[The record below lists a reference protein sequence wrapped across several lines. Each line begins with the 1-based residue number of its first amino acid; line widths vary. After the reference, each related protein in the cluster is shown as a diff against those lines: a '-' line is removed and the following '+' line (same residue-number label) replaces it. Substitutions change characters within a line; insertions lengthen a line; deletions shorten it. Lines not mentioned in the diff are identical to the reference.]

1 MTAPVPPTTDRRR
14 RWRLALVLLLVI
26 AGLLLWRLG
35 RREESSGSGPEPPSQ
50 LGRRDQPGGAP
61 RPSNSKTVE
70 PPAQAFAPRS
80 VEALPPFVGQVL
92 SGWTGQPVPDAE
104 VTFFAPEGAASVR
117 SGADGRFHFVPSRR
131 GSHQLAA
138 VLADGY
144 VPFGPEWGQSPI
156 RLQAPTPAGAPEVR
170 IVLEP
175 ETRISGRVQA
185 ENGQPLGG
193 ATVALRLS
201 GAAPGLASAERSWTT
216 DGRGEFQGSAPVD
229 GVLVARHPGFLPSA
243 VGLRREHVLN
253 QTVTLTLKAAGD
265 SEATEATIAGR
276 VQDAAGA
283 AVPGAT
289 VALGLGRWRGPLGW
303 ALLPSAVSADAEG
316 RFRFHGVPENVGW
329 AQARSGELVSE
340 RVAVEAGAEDVL
352 LTVRAGGT
360 LAGRVTHADG
370 RPANAFAL
378 RVQPL
383 RRREP
388 AQTLSV
394 VDADGRWE
402 VHALLAGA
410 YQLQA
415 SAAGAGPSEAV
426 RVELPAT
433 AGARVERDLRLR
445 AGHRLSGTVRDAN
458 TRAPVPHA
466 EVAVEGS
473 PAEDSVLVRADVF
486 TGDDGRFELDGLA
499 DAPATV
505 TVEADGYNRRLLTV
519 GRARGQ
525 VEVLLRPVAS
535 GQTPATDLVG
545 IGAVVNRTDEG
556 IVLGNLV
563 TSGGAALAGLR
574 PGEVVTRIDG
584 VPVSELDFTEAVQ
597 RLRGEEG
604 TVVRLEIRRADGTIT
619 VVDVTR
625 RPVSF

>member
-1 MTAPVPPTTDRRR
+1 LTVLAVVLAWRFSRTDEFQGTGSEQRPELGHRPP
-14 RWRLALVLLLVI
+14 
-26 AGLLLWRLG
+26 
-35 RREESSGSGPEPPSQ
+35 PPPLSAQ
-50 LGRRDQPGGAP
+50 QPSPSAAELPTPGAASPP
-61 RPSNSKTVE
+61 R
-70 PPAQAFAPRS
+70 
-80 VEALPPFVGQVL
+80 EALPPFVGRII
-92 SGWTGQPVPDAE
+92 SGWTGEPVPNAE
-104 VTFFAPEGAASVR
+104 VTFFASEGAASVR
-117 SGADGRFHFVPSRR
+117 SGPDGRFRFLPSRP
-131 GSHQLAA
+131 GNHQLAA

-156 RLQAPTPAGAPEVR
+156 RLVAPVPAGAPEVR
-170 IVLEP
+170 IVLDP
-175 ETRISGRVQA
+175 ETRVSGRVQA
-185 ENGQPLGG
+185 ENGQPLVG
-193 ATVALRLS
+193 ATVELRLP
-201 GAAPGLASAERSWTT
+201 GTAPALASAERGWTT
-216 DGRGEFQGSAPVD
+216 DARGEFQGSAPLD

-243 VGLRREHVLN
+243 VGLRREHVAS
-253 QTVTLTLKAAGD
+253 QTVTLTLKPAGD
-265 SEATEATIAGR
+265 SAASAETISGR
-276 VQDAAGA
+276 VLDAAGA
-283 AVPGAT
+283 AVPGAN
-289 VALGLGRWRGPLGW
+289 VALGLSRWRGALGW
-303 ALLPSAVSADAEG
+303 ALLPSPVLADADG
-316 RFRFHGVPENVGW
+316 RFRFQGVPENVGW
-329 AQARSGELVSE
+329 AQARSGELVSD
-340 RVAVEAGAEDVL
+340 RVRVEAGAEDVL
-352 LTVRAGGT
+352 LTVRPGGT
-360 LAGRVTHADG
+360 LSGRVTYADG
-370 RPANAFAL
+370 RPTTAFAV
-378 RVQPL
+378 RVEPL
-383 RRREP
+383 RRRE
-388 AQTLSV
+388 AGQTVSV
-394 VDADGRWE
+394 VDPDGRWE
-402 VHALLAGA
+402 VRGLLGGP

-433 AGARVERDLRLR
+433 AGARVERDLRLH

-458 TRAPVPHA
+458 TRAPIPHA

-519 GRARGQ
+519 GRGRGQ
-525 VEVLLRPVAS
+525 IEVLLRPVAS

-563 TSGGAALAGLR
+563 PSGGAALAGLR

-584 VPVSELDFTEAVQ
+584 LPVSELEFTEAVQ

-604 TVVRLEIRRADGTIT
+604 TVVRLEVRRADGTIT